1 MKAVKQYDTSHFKV
15 SMALVAQVSYITSH
29 KFAVN
34 SGFQVNYGLPF
45 SLQGIYKPPFWGRS
59 TTNGTSFV
67 DSFFIKMI
75 EGKDETSEESNKKRD
90 DDTTTII
97 PDDPTTRISKKKKAV
112 KKSKRDVSA
121 GEFYNGV
128 NEAFK
133 M

>member
-1 MKAVKQYDTSHFKV
+1 
-15 SMALVAQVSYITSH
+15 MALVAQVSYITSH

-59 TTNGTSFV
+59 SANGTSFV

-97 PDDPTTRISKKKKAV
+97 PDDDDTTTKISKKKKAV
-112 KKSKRDVSA
+112 KKSKRYVSA